1 MKIKALSVVAPSGTL
16 IASGEKTLEVRR
28 WHPHI
33 APDEDLLIIE
43 NRHYLRQDGEE
54 DPDGHAVALVRVKTV
69 RTFERTDIAAACASY
84 YEEGWLTWEL
94 TDIRPVSC
102 GQRII
107 AARGIYQVELGD
119 VLLTS
124 GTLDQEEQGREP

>member
-16 IASGEKTLEVRR
+16 IARGEKTLEVRR
-28 WHPHI
+28 WHPDI

-54 DPDGHAVALVRVKTV
+54 DPDGHAVALVRVMTI
-69 RTFERTDIAAACASY
+69 RPFED
-84 YEEGWLTWEL
+84 GWLAWEL
-94 TDIRPVSC
+94 TDIRPVLC
-102 GQRII
+102 DQKVV
-107 AARGIYQVELGD
+107 AARGLYQIELGD

-124 GTLDQEEQGREP
+124 GTLEQEEQGREP